1 MKMLSIDVVGA
12 VNTVLLLY
20 IVYDLQNVKKSQRNL
35 EIRVAQLEVKTKD
48 MEDTINRLIDAS
60 TKKTT

>member
-1 MKMLSIDVVGA
+1 MLSIDVVGA